1 MVFIADFIM
10 LGDLMAAVC
19 PVGDRRIMQILP
31 DKNFKLYLHTKGDD
45 FQHSLGCV
53 KPSCP
58 AGKDRCERKT
68 GRCWRAAR
76 RRPGQ
81 GGEQVT
87 CFLAVIFWV
96 SVLSV
101 AILDCIFFLAKIA
114 WNGVMGTR
122 MSLGIALGL
131 FLLGCSTAAIF
142 QKFNGNSP

>member
-81 GGEQVT
+81 GGEQHGMVSWELE
-87 CFLAVIFWV
+87 CLWV
-96 SVLSV
+96 LRWACSCLV
-101 AILDCIFFLAKIA
+101 APRLQFFRNLMETHLDDLGKCG
-114 WNGVMGTR
+114 NTR
-122 MSLGIALGL
+122 R
-131 FLLGCSTAAIF
+131 
-142 QKFNGNSP
+142 